1 MSRFVCFLMVWMLP
15 ALAQAKEDWR
25 KKPTEGLDMME
36 MSGTECQ
43 SDEDCAPY
51 EGFVC
56 KKGEPTCSVSKKSCR
71 KSWGCKIEGKCK
83 LDYFNNDG
91 FAYCNASNKGCRKSM
106 RCKESG
112 RCALVYSMDI
122 NSGVCG
128 PTKAKHC
135 RKAMVCKKMGLCSLK
150 KSEDGPAE
158 NACVALTAKDCAKAE
173 VCTKNGQCRP
183 QGGKCVK

>member
-1 MSRFVCFLMVWMLP
+1 MLFDGLYV
-15 ALAQAKEDWR
+15 ACAGASKEDWR
-25 KKPTEGLDMME
+25 KKPTEGLDKME

-112 RCALVYSMDI
+112 RCALVYSMDPNNGDVGRRRQSI
-122 NSGVCG
+122 VARLRFVSSWVYVRSKNLRTIQLRMPALRS
-128 PTKAKHC
+128 PLKIAL
-135 RKAMVCKKMGLCSLK
+135 RPRSAPRAASAGLR
-150 KSEDGPAE
+150 
-158 NACVALTAKDCAKAE
+158 VASA
-173 VCTKNGQCRP
+173 
-183 QGGKCVK
+183 